1 MSDRDYFCMR
11 ARAERNAAM
20 RAKGMASFR
29 AHMDLVREYERRVF
43 ARAA

>member
-1 MSDRDYFCMR
+1 MSDRDYFRMR

-29 AHMDLVREYERRVF
+29 AHMDLVREYEHRAI